1 MEPCDVNERLSE
13 DVLRMIM
20 WQYVFTENLQSLD
33 PYTAIYN
40 NRLPLEAIVV
50 SSVCK
55 KWRQVAF
62 DYPAIWSQ
70 IHFAWP
76 RDTISMYM
84 ALRRQMPL
92 SIAINESAWQSN
104 YFQEFQETLVAS
116 MSTVE
121 RMSVTWGGGLLPPP
135 TALTSFVSRLLNQKV
150 AAPKLWYLHL
160 LFRGTLQPDISIEF
174 PEISV
179 IRTLDVSLKSFRFN
193 WHTLKRVVAETSD
206 LKLSE
211 IIEFL
216 GAARRLE
223 NIVLYHKGWNYSGD
237 DDDSEVAEI
246 KSPRSP
252 ATLPNLRVFAL
263 EWCGRKFADQLVQTI
278 RSPTSSTI
286 ALSIVRQEN
295 VSMWKSLPDFLLKI
309 LRSAHTLA
317 LEIIGH
323 KLTVA
328 PPFALIFQA
337 ANSPRY
343 RIYFD
348 EVPNMRMRSPSARAE
363 LCYSQFDDLL
373 RDLSSMSFDNL
384 VNVAIHSRRVPNVVL
399 LQQFSQA
406 FRDVENLCVQGYSVD
421 HVIEALQSSNNPA
434 SGHYP
439 FPKLRSLD
447 LRGSRFDHDQL
458 NAMLMNRKGWA
469 TDLEELN
476 LTLDPKQEA
485 RVDSKLAQS
494 RKITLRKVSRSVST
508 YQAEEGDVTDSSDD
522 GNWGW
527 EE

>member
-1 MEPCDVNERLSE
+1 MDSKPYDVNERLSE

-62 DYPAIWSQ
+62 GYPAIWSQ

-76 RDTISMYM
+76 RDTILMYM

-121 RMSVTWGGGLLPPP
+121 RMS
-135 TALTSFVSRLLNQKV
+135 
-150 AAPKLWYLHL
+150 AAASKLWYLHL

-295 VSMWKSLPDFLLKI
+295 VSIWKSLPDFLLKI

-323 KLTVA
+323 KLTVT

-337 ANSPRY
+337 PNSPRY

-348 EVPNMRMRSPSARAE
+348 EVPNMRMRSPAARAE

-373 RDLSSMSFDNL
+373 LALSSMSFDGL
-384 VNVAIHSRRVPNVVL
+384 LNVAIHSRRVPNVL
-399 LQQFSQA
+399 LLRQLAHA

-421 HVIEALQSSNNPA
+421 HVLEALQSSNNPA

-439 FPKLRSLD
+439 FPKLRSID
-447 LRGSRFDHDQL
+447 LRGSRFDHDHL
-458 NAMLMNRKGWA
+458 NTMLMNRKGWA
-469 TDLEELN
+469 IDLEELN

-494 RKITLRKVSRSVST
+494 RKSTLRKVSRSVST
-508 YQAEEGDVTDSSDD
+508 YQAEEGDVTDSSED

-527 EE
+527 ED